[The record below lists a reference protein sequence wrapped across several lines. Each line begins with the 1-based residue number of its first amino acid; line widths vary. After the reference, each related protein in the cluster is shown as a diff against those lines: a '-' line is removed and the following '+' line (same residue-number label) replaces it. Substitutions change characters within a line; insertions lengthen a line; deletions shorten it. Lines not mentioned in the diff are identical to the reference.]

1 VLRTASIRARQVRG
15 EDMNHEDH
23 AMVDYI
29 IFRHTFIEVHRWL
42 DATYPETEK
51 SGVSP
56 FRHWITRHNVEALRI
71 RYGDQ
76 TREFYAGCVHI
87 ICDWLSRLNVWA
99 LPKDEAEVI
108 EKLKENNA
116 F

>member
-1 VLRTASIRARQVRG
+1 
-15 EDMNHEDH
+15 MNLKDH
-23 AMVDYI
+23 LKINYI
-29 IFRHTFIEVHRWL
+29 VFRPTFAEVHRWL
-42 DATYPETEK
+42 DATYPEIEK
-51 SGVSP
+51 SGVSQ
-56 FRHWITRHNVEALRI
+56 FRHWIKRHNVEALKK

-76 TREFYAGCVHI
+76 TLEFRVGCLHVL
-87 ICDWLSRLNVWA
+87 CDWLSHLGVWA